1 MAVKLS
7 GLAFANRNKQEKEN
21 LNRERGIKA
30 LTPIE
35 QEQVGRLNM
44 KRKAIQISY
53 KELDLKDLTF
63 QIRKAA
69 NKQKEEISKDIDANG
84 QQTPILVRPKG
95 EKYQIISGFT
105 RSEILAEL
113 KKPIEAF
120 VYTDIDDDD
129 CLLLAVGENVK
140 RENLRFKDIYDLID
154 GERKKGKSIQQI
166 ATTLG
171 KRERTIHYYQ
181 KIAENPEITEMLKK
195 DKITLTYAIE
205 LLDQSKED
213 ITKLSADLKKE
224 EKANKADSTEKSAP
238 IGKPKAKV
246 KAVSIDKKTGKVK
259 ISITGT
265 LEDSGK
271 IIDELKEAIESIKKA
286 GAK

>member
-1 MAVKLS
+1 MATKLS
-7 GLAFANRNKQEKEN
+7 GLAFANRNKQEKDTF
-21 LNRERGIKA
+21 NRERGIKA
-30 LTPIE
+30 LTPTE
-35 QEQVGRLNM
+35 QEQVGRLNK
-44 KRKAIQISY
+44 KRKAIQIPY

-105 RSEILAEL
+105 RSEILTEL

-120 VYTDIDDDD
+120 VYSDIDDND

-154 GERKKGKSIQQI
+154 GERKKGKSIPEI
-166 ATTLG
+166 AAMLG

-205 LLDQSKED
+205 LLDQSKEE

-224 EKANKADSTEKSAP
+224 EKSNKANNTEKSAP
-238 IGKPKAKV
+238 IGKPKAKI
-246 KAVSIDKKTGKVK
+246 KAVNIDKKTGKIK
-259 ISITGT
+259 INITGS